1 MQRWWSATNRQGDT
15 SQQAQQPE
23 PDKPRTAYLTK
34 YEPGFWAL
42 KLSRYNC

>member
-1 MQRWWSATNRQGDT
+1 MVDVLPTDRRDT

-34 YEPGFWAL
+34 YEPGLWARQ
-42 KLSRYNC
+42 LSRYNC